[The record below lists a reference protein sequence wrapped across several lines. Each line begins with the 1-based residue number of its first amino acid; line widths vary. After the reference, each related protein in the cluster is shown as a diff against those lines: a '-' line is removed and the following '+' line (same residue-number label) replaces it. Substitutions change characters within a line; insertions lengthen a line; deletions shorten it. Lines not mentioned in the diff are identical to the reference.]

1 MNLAAANTSLFE
13 PQQYAIP
20 FAEFRVV
27 ISVHTSHSN
36 EDPYV
41 YEFLVDF
48 SQIKVSAEQKIKPVE
63 VYYLHGENN
72 IVVGT
77 QVIFDANSELGNHLN
92 YQGNLDTSFQS
103 TGSQSSMKPDFGKNV
118 FIVLKYFTISIPLKR
133 VEKRIKEGVQIP
145 QEDPT
150 GGLLQQKAAVGVSQQ
165 QQQQQQKKVS
175 KLQLNP
181 NAPLFSNA
189 GDFEPNPQGYYP
201 PGYQQQHQAQVQAQ
215 AQQQNKGPMFPANL
229 QGQQQQQQQHLQ
241 HQQQQQQQQF
251 KPQGN
256 FGGFQ
261 GNMGQGGQG
270 GQQQHN
276 MYHNAPPQYQ
286 QHQQQQHQQHQY
298 QQHQHQQQNYP
309 PQNQQQQQQE
319 FNFPPGFNLAGQPG
333 MIKPPGLIM
342 NASGQPSMMPQPFP
356 SQSGFPN
363 ANSDSPQ
370 KRASLQVD
378 TKLGSK
384 YPANTIHPIE
394 DMPSGKFNFE
404 APMTPERQEEPKS
417 ATMEDRGRVKN
428 LSATLYAAVLSGQRK
443 DSDHSKSPSLSK
455 IQHKY
460 FSGFSTPRSDNTF
473 TPPQANTPLRR
484 LTPTGSHAEIGGDD
498 GDQQWTEDM
507 IENFKLEN
515 YIDNLVEFAKTY
527 NGSRVLQKFFPRASQ
542 PEIDL
547 VINKIQDSIEELM
560 LDPYANYMFQTL
572 AQSCSSE
579 QRYQLLQKVRTGI
592 I

>member
-1 MNLAAANTSLFE
+1 MANASTSLFE

-77 QVIFDANSELGNHLN
+77 QVIFDANSELGSHLN

-145 QEDPT
+145 QEDLT
-150 GGLLQQKAAVGVSQQ
+150 AGLLQQKAAVGGVQ

-189 GDFEPNPQGYYP
+189 GQGPDFEPNPQGYYP
-201 PGYQQQHQAQVQAQ
+201 PGQFQPQPQHQVQPP
-215 AQQQNKGPMFPANL
+215 NKGGPSPIVLRNL
-229 QGQQQQQQQHLQ
+229 PGQ
-241 HQQQQQQQQF
+241 QQQQQQQQF

-256 FGGFQ
+256 FGGFNAPGSHLQ
-261 GNMGQGGQG
+261 GNMGQQQH
-270 GQQQHN
+270 QQQHN
-276 MYHNAPPQYQ
+276 MQGNQQHNMYFNGPPQFQ
-286 QHQQQQHQQHQY
+286 
-298 QQHQHQQQNYP
+298 QHQQQNYP
-309 PQNQQQQQQE
+309 PQQMEQNVGQFNKMPQNQQQQQHE
-319 FNFPPGFNLAGQPG
+319 FNFPPGFNLGGQPG

-370 KRASLQVD
+370 KRAALQVD

-384 YPANTIHPIE
+384 YPANTIQPIE
-394 DMPSGKFNFE
+394 DMPSGKFNFPE
-404 APMTPERQEEPKS
+404 TPMTPERQEEPKS

-527 NGSRVLQKFFPRASQ
+527 NGSRYIKRL
-542 PEIDL
+542 
-547 VINKIQDSIEELM
+547 SIMMRLI
-560 LDPYANYMFQTL
+560 F
-572 AQSCSSE
+572 S
-579 QRYQLLQKVRTGI
+579 K
-592 I
+592 